1 MKQRMIAGDI
11 KYNLVIASI
20 ALMVSF
26 SLVLLGYINYFQ
38 SYGLS
43 FKRGVVALG
52 FTIVLATLVFSILKF
67 LIAKQ
72 FSNDLTR
79 ALKSLGF
86 SLFISVLFSPCFA
99 PIPHY
104 PASPL
109 FQPVSRIKITLKPEE
124 NKGTL
129 QLKGVWLRFNEETF
143 SNKEFVF
150 SSEWAS
156 DADKYFLSA
165 NAQGELY
172 WEGRIGEHATLTIF
186 PPDGQA
192 SATVLW
198 DDEETS
204 SVLADAPFVVKKKS
218 ATPTWYYI
226 LIILLCIGCL
236 GFALFVFFNL
246 YQWMGDSKSRRLVVV
261 LVLSLLTVYTVYT
274 QFENPEIKGRLEIQE
289 GRHMAV
295 MTGTALNPWQ
305 YRVFAEWLIEGAVRL
320 SASLGLGQGYFAVFL
335 ALRLIQNAV
344 IFGFVYVY
352 FQKIGFSKLVALV
365 GILFVTGSMLNSFH
379 QSDLSFNTYFD
390 VIFYLAAVLLILKD
404 LFVWLPVLMVAAA
417 MNRETSGLIPFL
429 AITTLPRIKDQRSKV
444 FLILLSLV
452 VWVGVFL
459 ALRALY
465 PDRELFIPYGYQ
477 PGLPLLSYN
486 LTLSSFELVVRFFS
500 FAPLVGMLMYKDWM
514 PVLKR
519 FFITLIP
526 VWFMIHLIGSVISE
540 ARLFLVPQLL
550 VFIPAFLV
558 FVQHKYERYFPA
570 QHV

>member
-1 MKQRMIAGDI
+1 MIAGDI

-52 FTIVLATLVFSILKF
+52 FTIVSATLVLSILKF

-165 NAQGELY
+165 STQGELY

-192 SATVLW
+192 NVTVLW

-204 SVLADAPFVVKKKS
+204 SVLADAPFVVKEKCH
-218 ATPTWYYI
+218 T
-226 LIILLCIGCL
+226 
-236 GFALFVFFNL
+236 N
-246 YQWMGDSKSRRLVVV
+246 
-261 LVLSLLTVYTVYT
+261 LVLHTYYSAVYWLFGVCAFCFLQPVSMDGGFKIKAAGCCSGLVPADRLHGIYTV
-274 QFENPEIKGRLEIQE
+274 
-289 GRHMAV
+289 
-295 MTGTALNPWQ
+295 
-305 YRVFAEWLIEGAVRL
+305 
-320 SASLGLGQGYFAVFL
+320 
-335 ALRLIQNAV
+335 
-344 IFGFVYVY
+344 
-352 FQKIGFSKLVALV
+352 
-365 GILFVTGSMLNSFH
+365 
-379 QSDLSFNTYFD
+379 
-390 VIFYLAAVLLILKD
+390 
-404 LFVWLPVLMVAAA
+404 
-417 MNRETSGLIPFL
+417 
-429 AITTLPRIKDQRSKV
+429 
-444 FLILLSLV
+444 
-452 VWVGVFL
+452 
-459 ALRALY
+459 
-465 PDRELFIPYGYQ
+465 
-477 PGLPLLSYN
+477 
-486 LTLSSFELVVRFFS
+486 
-500 FAPLVGMLMYKDWM
+500 
-514 PVLKR
+514 
-519 FFITLIP
+519 
-526 VWFMIHLIGSVISE
+526 
-540 ARLFLVPQLL
+540 
-550 VFIPAFLV
+550 
-558 FVQHKYERYFPA
+558 
-570 QHV
+570 